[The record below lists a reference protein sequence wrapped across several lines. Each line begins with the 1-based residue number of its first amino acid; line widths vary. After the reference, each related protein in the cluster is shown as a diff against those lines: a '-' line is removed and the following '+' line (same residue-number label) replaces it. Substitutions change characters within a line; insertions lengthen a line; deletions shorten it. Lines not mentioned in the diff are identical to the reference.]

1 MNSVTHVSFFSV
13 SVIMAVGN
21 FGYSTVVV
29 PGLFWEKF
37 GAVWTSVLGLILG
50 TASNFGVAF
59 GVRFSEWFADNYR
72 AILLC
77 TLLLGKQ
84 LQQLQRRK
92 NVKKICQRNTCET

>member
-1 MNSVTHVSFFSV
+1 MNSVTHARTFFSV

-21 FGYSTVVV
+21 LGYSTVVV

-59 GVRFSEWFADNYR
+59 GVRFSEWFAENYW

-77 TLLLGKQ
+77 TLLLGTT
-84 LQQLQRRK
+84 
-92 NVKKICQRNTCET
+92 NFVKFHRIKYVEKYM